1 MDMSNLY
8 TLLMVVLLLSVAV
21 SHDSLTASP
30 VQELSVRH
38 RYSLATWEV
47 MRFPVK
53 WLYKAGTFLFPYK
66 LTTENQEQLVL
77 DFFSTDREADGLQAQ
92 VNMAA
97 AAGGTDLQ
105 ELEERLKEVQAS
117 LADMQPQAEE
127 SLESAIS
134 DVLRQ
139 QGIATLGLDNILEQ
153 RGIPTIGLGPVI
165 FPPVDFI
172 LDPLPTI
179 LIVSPRDRIERLES
193 VLLNPNLLPSER
205 SILEQDILEQEN
217 LSSIVE
223 NIGGLSTFPNI
234 IALYDLRTTMNIA
247 SHEWLHSY
255 LFFHPLGRNIH
266 RNADM
271 NTLNETTANIFGEE
285 MGRLLVEHITGEHV
299 PPPTPGIAQPCPED
313 RFCFNREMRE
323 TRLNVDDLLAEG
335 RIDEAEA
342 YMEERRQLFVD
353 NGYSI
358 RKLNQAYFAFHGT
371 YGDSPSSVSPVHGQ
385 LQKLR
390 EASHSLAD
398 FIHAVQGVSSYQEFL
413 RILTEKGIE
422 H

>member
-1 MDMSNLY
+1 MLI
-8 TLLMVVLLLSVAV
+8 VVFLLSVAV
-21 SHDSLTASP
+21 SHDTLTASP
-30 VQELSVRH
+30 VEELSVRH

-47 MRFPVK
+47 TRFPIK
-53 WLYKAGTFLFPYK
+53 WLHKAGTFLFPHK
-66 LTTENQEQLVL
+66 PTAEEQEQLVL
-77 DFFSTDREADGLQAQ
+77 DFFSTKREADRLQAQ
-92 VNMAA
+92 VNTAA
-97 AAGGTDLQ
+97 ATGGADLQ
-105 ELEERLKEVQAS
+105 ELEDRLNEVQGS
-117 LADMQPQAEE
+117 LSDMQPRVEE

-139 QGIATLGLDNILEQ
+139 QGIATIGLDNILEQ
-153 RGIPTIGLGPVI
+153 RGIGTIGLGPVI

-205 SILEQDILEQEN
+205 SILEEEILEREN

-255 LFFHPLGRNIH
+255 LFFHPLGRNIQ
-266 RNADM
+266 RDADTH
-271 NTLNETTANIFGEE
+271 TLNETAANIFGEE

-299 PPPTPGIAQPCPED
+299 PPPTPGTAEPCPENQ
-313 RFCFNREMRE
+313 FCFNREMRE
-323 TRLNVDDLLAEG
+323 TRLKVDDLLAEG
-335 RIDEAEA
+335 KVDEAEA

-371 YGDSPSSVSPVHGQ
+371 YGDSPTSVSPIHGQ

-390 EASHSLAD
+390 EVSNSLAD
-398 FIHAVQGVSSYQEFL
+398 FIHVVQGVSSYQGFL
-413 RILTEKGIE
+413 RILAEKGIE

>member
-1 MDMSNLY
+1 MFII
-8 TLLMVVLLLSVAV
+8 VFLLSVAV
-21 SHDSLTASP
+21 SHDRLTASP
-30 VQELSVRH
+30 VEELSVRH

-47 MRFPVK
+47 TRFPVK
-53 WLYKAGTFLFPYK
+53 WLYKAGNFLFPHK
-66 LTTENQEQLVL
+66 PTAEEQEQLVL
-77 DFFSTDREADGLQAQ
+77 DFFSTKREADRLQAQ
-92 VNMAA
+92 VNTAA
-97 AAGGTDLQ
+97 ATGGADLQ
-105 ELEERLKEVQAS
+105 ELEDRLKEVQGS
-117 LADMQPQAEE
+117 LSDMQPRVEE

-139 QGIATLGLDNILEQ
+139 QGIATIGLDNILEQ
-153 RGIPTIGLGPVI
+153 RGIGTIGLGPVI

-205 SILEQDILEQEN
+205 SILEEEILEREN

-255 LFFHPLGRNIH
+255 LFFHPLGRNIQ
-266 RNADM
+266 RDADTH
-271 NTLNETTANIFGEE
+271 TLNETTANIFGEE

-299 PPPTPGIAQPCPED
+299 PPPTPGTAEPCPENQ
-313 RFCFNREMRE
+313 FCFNREMRE
-323 TRLNVDDLLAEG
+323 TRLKVDDLLAEG
-335 RIDEAEA
+335 KVDEAEA

-371 YGDSPSSVSPVHGQ
+371 YGDSPTSVSPIHGQ

-390 EASHSLAD
+390 EVSNSLAD
-398 FIHAVQGVSSYQEFL
+398 FIHVVQGVSSYQGFL
-413 RILTEKGIE
+413 RILAEKGIE

>member
-1 MDMSNLY
+1 MLI
-8 TLLMVVLLLSVAV
+8 VVFLLSAAV
-21 SHDSLTASP
+21 SHDTLTVSP
-30 VQELSVRH
+30 VEELSVRH

-47 MRFPVK
+47 TRFPVK
-53 WLYKAGTFLFPYK
+53 WLYKVGTFLFPHK
-66 LTTENQEQLVL
+66 PTAEDQEQLVL
-77 DFFSTDREADGLQAQ
+77 DFFSMDREADRLQAE

-97 AAGGTDLQ
+97 ATGGADLQ
-105 ELEERLKEVQAS
+105 ELEERLKEIQSS
-117 LADMQPQAEE
+117 LADMQPQVEE

-139 QGIATLGLDNILEQ
+139 QGIATLGLDDVLEQ
-153 RGIPTIGLGPVI
+153 RGIVTIGLGPVI

-179 LIVSPRDRIERLES
+179 LIVSARDRIERLES

-205 SILEQDILEQEN
+205 SILEEEILEHEN

-255 LFFHPLGRNIH
+255 LFFHPLGRNIQ
-266 RNADM
+266 RDADM
-271 NTLNETTANIFGEE
+271 HTLNETTANIFGEE

-299 PPPTPGIAQPCPED
+299 PPPTPGTAAPCPED

-323 TRLNVDDLLAEG
+323 TRLNVDDFLAEG
-335 RIDEAEA
+335 KVDEAEA

-371 YGDSPSSVSPVHGQ
+371 YGDSPTSVSPIHGQ

-390 EASHSLAD
+390 EASNSLAD
-398 FIHAVQGVSSYQEFL
+398 FIHVVQGASSYQGFL

>member
-1 MDMSNLY
+1 MLI
-8 TLLMVVLLLSVAV
+8 VVFLLSVAV
-21 SHDSLTASP
+21 SHDRLTASP
-30 VQELSVRH
+30 VEELSVRH

-47 MRFPVK
+47 TRFPVK
-53 WLYKAGTFLFPYK
+53 WLHKAGTFLFPHK
-66 LTTENQEQLVL
+66 PTAEEQEQLVL
-77 DFFSTDREADGLQAQ
+77 DFFSMNRETERLQAQ

-97 AAGGTDLQ
+97 AAGGADLH
-105 ELEERLKEVQAS
+105 ELEDRLKEVQGS
-117 LADMQPQAEE
+117 LADMQPQIEE

-134 DVLRQ
+134 DVMRQ
-139 QGIATLGLDNILEQ
+139 QGIATIGLDNILEQ
-153 RGIPTIGLGPVI
+153 RGIGTIGLGPVI

-205 SILEQDILEQEN
+205 SILEEEILEREN

-255 LFFHPLGRNIH
+255 LFFHPLGRNIQ
-266 RNADM
+266 RDADTH
-271 NTLNETTANIFGEE
+271 TLNETTANIFGEE
-285 MGRLLVEHITGEHV
+285 MGRLLVEHITGEQV
-299 PPPTPGIAQPCPED
+299 PPPTPGVAEPCPED
-313 RFCFNREMRE
+313 RFCFNKEMRE

-335 RIDEAEA
+335 KVDEAEA

-371 YGDSPSSVSPVHGQ
+371 YGDSPTSVSPIHAQ

-390 EASHSLAD
+390 EASNSLAD
-398 FIHAVQGVSSYQEFL
+398 FIHVVQGVSSYQGFL
-413 RILTEKGIE
+413 RTLAEKGIE

>member
-1 MDMSNLY
+1 MLI
-8 TLLMVVLLLSVAV
+8 VVFLLSAAV
-21 SHDSLTASP
+21 SHDTLTVSP
-30 VQELSVRH
+30 VEELSVRH

-47 MRFPVK
+47 TRFPVK
-53 WLYKAGTFLFPYK
+53 WLYKVGTFLFPHK
-66 LTTENQEQLVL
+66 PTAEDQEQLVL
-77 DFFSTDREADGLQAQ
+77 DFFSMDREADRLQAE

-97 AAGGTDLQ
+97 ATGGADLQ
-105 ELEERLKEVQAS
+105 ELEERLKEIQSS
-117 LADMQPQAEE
+117 LADMQPQVEE

-139 QGIATLGLDNILEQ
+139 QGIATLGLDDVLEQ
-153 RGIPTIGLGPVI
+153 RGIVTIGLGPVI

-179 LIVSPRDRIERLES
+179 LIVSARDRIERLES

-205 SILEQDILEQEN
+205 SILEEEILEHEN

-255 LFFHPLGRNIH
+255 LFFHPLGRNIQ
-266 RNADM
+266 RDADM
-271 NTLNETTANIFGEE
+271 HTLNETTANIFGEE

-299 PPPTPGIAQPCPED
+299 PPPTPGTAAPCPED

-323 TRLNVDDLLAEG
+323 TRLNVDDFLAEG
-335 RIDEAEA
+335 KVDEAEA

-371 YGDSPSSVSPVHGQ
+371 YGDSPTSVSPIHGQ

-390 EASHSLAD
+390 ETSNSLAD
-398 FIHAVQGVSSYQEFL
+398 FIHVVQGASSYQGFL

>member
-1 MDMSNLY
+1 MLI
-8 TLLMVVLLLSVAV
+8 VVFLLSAAV
-21 SHDSLTASP
+21 SHDTLTVSP
-30 VQELSVRH
+30 VEELSVRH

-47 MRFPVK
+47 TRFPVK
-53 WLYKAGTFLFPYK
+53 WLYKAGTFLFPHK
-66 LTTENQEQLVL
+66 PTAEDQEQLVL
-77 DFFSTDREADGLQAQ
+77 DFFSMDREAESLQAQ

-97 AAGGTDLQ
+97 ATGGADLQ
-105 ELEERLKEVQAS
+105 ELEERLKEIQSS
-117 LADMQPQAEE
+117 LADMQPQVEE

-139 QGIATLGLDNILEQ
+139 QGIATLGLDDVLEQ
-153 RGIPTIGLGPVI
+153 RGIVTIGLGPVI

-179 LIVSPRDRIERLES
+179 LIVSARDRIERLES

-205 SILEQDILEQEN
+205 SILEEEILEHEN

-255 LFFHPLGRNIH
+255 LFFHPLGRNIQ
-266 RNADM
+266 RDADM
-271 NTLNETTANIFGEE
+271 HTLNETTANIFGEE

-299 PPPTPGIAQPCPED
+299 PPPTPGVAEPCPED

-323 TRLNVDDLLAEG
+323 TRLNVDNLLAEG
-335 RIDEAEA
+335 KVDEAEA

-371 YGDSPSSVSPVHGQ
+371 YGDSPTSVSPIHGQ

-390 EASHSLAD
+390 EASNSLAD
-398 FIHAVQGVSSYQEFL
+398 FIHVVQGASSYQGFL

>member
-1 MDMSNLY
+1 MLI
-8 TLLMVVLLLSVAV
+8 VVFLLSAAV
-21 SHDSLTASP
+21 SHDTLTVSP
-30 VQELSVRH
+30 VEELSVRH

-47 MRFPVK
+47 TRFPVK
-53 WLYKAGTFLFPYK
+53 WLYKVGTFLFPHK
-66 LTTENQEQLVL
+66 PTAEDQEQLVL
-77 DFFSTDREADGLQAQ
+77 DFFSMDREADRLQAE

-97 AAGGTDLQ
+97 ATGGADLQ
-105 ELEERLKEVQAS
+105 ELEERLKEIQSS
-117 LADMQPQAEE
+117 LADMQPQVEE

-139 QGIATLGLDNILEQ
+139 QGIATLGLDDVLEQ
-153 RGIPTIGLGPVI
+153 RGIVTIGLGPVI

-179 LIVSPRDRIERLES
+179 LIVSARDRIERLES

-205 SILEQDILEQEN
+205 SILEEEILEHEN

-255 LFFHPLGRNIH
+255 LFFHPLGRNIQ
-266 RNADM
+266 RDADM
-271 NTLNETTANIFGEE
+271 HTLNETTANIFGEE

-299 PPPTPGIAQPCPED
+299 PPPTPGVAEPCPED

-323 TRLNVDDLLAEG
+323 TRLNVDNLLAEG
-335 RIDEAEA
+335 KVDEAEA

-371 YGDSPSSVSPVHGQ
+371 YGDSPTSVSPIHGQ

-390 EASHSLAD
+390 EASNSLAD
-398 FIHAVQGVSSYQEFL
+398 FIHVVQGASSYQGFL
-413 RILTEKGIE
+413 RILAEKGIE

>member
-1 MDMSNLY
+1 MLI
-8 TLLMVVLLLSVAV
+8 VVFLLSVAV
-21 SHDSLTASP
+21 SHDRLTASA
-30 VQELSVRH
+30 VEELSVRH

-47 MRFPVK
+47 TRFPVK
-53 WLYKAGTFLFPYK
+53 WLHKAGTFLFPHK
-66 LTTENQEQLVL
+66 PTAEEQEQLVL
-77 DFFSTDREADGLQAQ
+77 DFFSTKREADRLQAQ
-92 VNMAA
+92 VNTAA
-97 AAGGTDLQ
+97 ATGGADLQ
-105 ELEERLKEVQAS
+105 EMEERLKEVQSS
-117 LADMQPQAEE
+117 LADMQPQVEE

-139 QGIATLGLDNILEQ
+139 QGIATIGLDNILEQ
-153 RGIPTIGLGPVI
+153 RGIGTIGLGPVI

-205 SILEQDILEQEN
+205 SILEEEILEREN

-255 LFFHPLGRNIH
+255 LFFHPLGRNIQ
-266 RNADM
+266 RDADTH
-271 NTLNETTANIFGEE
+271 TLNETTANIFGEE
-285 MGRLLVEHITGEHV
+285 MGRLLVEHITGEQV
-299 PPPTPGIAQPCPED
+299 PSPTPGVAQPCPED
-313 RFCFNREMRE
+313 LFCFNKEMRE

-335 RIDEAEA
+335 KVDEAEA

-358 RKLNQAYFAFHGT
+358 RKLNQAYFAFHGA
-371 YGDSPSSVSPVHGQ
+371 YGDSPTSVSPIHSQ

-390 EASHSLAD
+390 EASNSLAD
-398 FIHAVQGVSSYQEFL
+398 FIHAVQGVSSYQGFL
-413 RILTEKGIE
+413 RTLAEKGIE

>member
-1 MDMSNLY
+1 MLI
-8 TLLMVVLLLSVAV
+8 VVFLLSVAV
-21 SHDSLTASP
+21 SHDTLTASR

-47 MRFPVK
+47 TRFPVK
-53 WLYKAGTFLFPYK
+53 WLYKAGTSLFPYN
-66 LTTENQEQLVL
+66 LTAKDHNQLVL
-77 DFFSTDREADGLQAQ
+77 DFFSTDREADRLQAQ

-97 AAGGTDLQ
+97 ATGGADLQ
-105 ELEERLKEVQAS
+105 ELEDRLKEVHSS
-117 LADMQPQAEE
+117 LADMQPQVEE

-139 QGIATLGLDNILEQ
+139 QGMVNIGLDNLVRQ
-153 RGIPTIGLGPVI
+153 RGIPTIGIGPVF

-172 LDPLPTI
+172 LDPLPTV

-193 VLLNPNLLPSER
+193 VLLNPNIPPSER
-205 SILEQDILEQEN
+205 SILEEKILEREN
-217 LSSIVE
+217 LSSVVE
-223 NIGGLSTFPNI
+223 NIGGLATFPNI

-255 LFFHPLGRNIH
+255 LFFHPLGRNIQ

-271 NTLNETTANIFGEE
+271 NILNETTANIFGEE
-285 MGRLLVEHITGEHV
+285 MGRLLFEHITGEYV
-299 PPPTPGIAQPCPED
+299 PPPTPGVAEPCPED

-335 RIDEAEA
+335 NVDEAEA

-358 RKLNQAYFAFHGT
+358 RKLNQAFFAFHGT
-371 YGDSPSSVSPVHGQ
+371 YGDSPTSVSPIHGQ

-390 EASHSLAD
+390 QASDSLAD
-398 FIHAVQGVSSYQEFL
+398 FIHTVQGVSSYQGFL
-413 RILTEKGIE
+413 NILAEKGIE

>member
-1 MDMSNLY
+1 MGNLY
-8 TLLMVVLLLSVAV
+8 TLLIVVFLLSVAV
-21 SHDSLTASP
+21 SHDRLTASP
-30 VQELSVRH
+30 VEEISVRH
-38 RYSLATWEV
+38 RYSLATWEAT
-47 MRFPVK
+47 RFPVK
-53 WLYKAGTFLFPYK
+53 WLRKAGNFLFPYE
-66 LTTENQEQLVL
+66 LTAEDDTQLVL
-77 DFFSTDREADGLQAQ
+77 DFFSLDREADMLQAQ

-97 AAGGTDLQ
+97 AAGSADLQ
-105 ELEERLKEVQAS
+105 ELEERLKDVQRR
-117 LADMQPQAEE
+117 LADIQPQVEE

-139 QGIATLGLDNILEQ
+139 QGIATIGLDNILEQ
-153 RGIPTIGLGPVI
+153 RGISTIGLGPVI

-179 LIVSPRDRIERLES
+179 LIVSPRDRIERLET
-193 VLLNPNLLPSER
+193 VLLEPNLLPSER
-205 SILEQDILEQEN
+205 SILEDEILEEEN
-217 LSSIVE
+217 LSSIVQ
-223 NIGGLSTFPNI
+223 NIGGLATFPNI

-255 LFFHPLGRNIH
+255 LFFHPLGHNYR

-271 NTLNETTANIFGEE
+271 NILNETTANIFGEE

-299 PPPTPGIAQPCPED
+299 PPPTPGGVAQPCPED
-313 RFCFNREMRE
+313 RFCFGREMRE
-323 TRLNVDDLLAEG
+323 TRLTVDDLLAEG
-335 RIDEAEA
+335 KVDEAEA

-371 YGDSPSSVSPVHGQ
+371 YGDSPSSVSPIHGQ
-385 LQKLR
+385 LQRLR
-390 EASHSLAD
+390 QESDSLAD
-398 FIHAVQGVSSYQEFL
+398 FIHTVQGVSSYQGFL
-413 RILTEKGIE
+413 RLLTEEGIE

>member
-1 MDMSNLY
+1 MLI
-8 TLLMVVLLLSVAV
+8 VVFLLSAAV
-21 SHDSLTASP
+21 SHDTLTVSP
-30 VQELSVRH
+30 VEELSVRH

-47 MRFPVK
+47 TRFPVK
-53 WLYKAGTFLFPYK
+53 WLYKVGTFLFPHK
-66 LTTENQEQLVL
+66 PTAEDQEQLVL
-77 DFFSTDREADGLQAQ
+77 DFFSMDREAESLQAQ

-97 AAGGTDLQ
+97 ATGGADLQ
-105 ELEERLKEVQAS
+105 ELEERLKEIQSS
-117 LADMQPQAEE
+117 LADMQPQVEE

-139 QGIATLGLDNILEQ
+139 QGIATLGLDDVLEQ
-153 RGIPTIGLGPVI
+153 RGIVTIGLGPVI

-179 LIVSPRDRIERLES
+179 LIVSARDRIERLES

-205 SILEQDILEQEN
+205 SILEEEILEHEN

-255 LFFHPLGRNIH
+255 LFFHPLGRNIQ
-266 RNADM
+266 RDADM
-271 NTLNETTANIFGEE
+271 HTLNETTANIFGEE

-299 PPPTPGIAQPCPED
+299 PPPTPGVAEPCPED

-323 TRLNVDDLLAEG
+323 TRLNVDNLLAEG
-335 RIDEAEA
+335 KVDEAEA

-371 YGDSPSSVSPVHGQ
+371 YGDSPTSVSPIHGQ

-390 EASHSLAD
+390 EASNSLAD
-398 FIHAVQGVSSYQEFL
+398 FIHVVQGASSYQGFL
-413 RILTEKGIE
+413 RILAEKGIE

>member
-1 MDMSNLY
+1 MGHLY
-8 TLLMVVLLLSVAV
+8 TLLIVVFLLSVAV
-21 SHDSLTASP
+21 SHDRLTVSP
-30 VQELSVRH
+30 VEEISVRH
-38 RYSLATWEV
+38 RYSLATWEAT
-47 MRFPVK
+47 RFPVK
-53 WLYKAGTFLFPYK
+53 WMRKVGNFLFPYK
-66 LTTENQEQLVL
+66 LTAEDQEQLVL
-77 DFFSTDREADGLQAQ
+77 DFFSMDREADRLQAQ

-97 AAGGTDLQ
+97 AAGSADLQ
-105 ELEERLKEVQAS
+105 ELEELLKEVQRR
-117 LADMQPQAEE
+117 LADIQPEVEE

-139 QGIATLGLDNILEQ
+139 QGIASIGLDNILEQ
-153 RGIPTIGLGPVI
+153 QGVRTIGLGPVI

-179 LIVSPRDRIERLES
+179 LIVSPRDRIERLET
-193 VLLNPNLLPSER
+193 VLLEPNLLPSER
-205 SILEQDILEQEN
+205 AILEEEILEREN
-217 LSSIVE
+217 LSSLVQ
-223 NIGGLSTFPNI
+223 NIGGLATFPNI

-255 LFFHPLGRNIH
+255 LFFHPLGRNYQ

-271 NTLNETTANIFGEE
+271 NILNETTANIFGEE

-299 PPPTPGIAQPCPED
+299 PPPTPGGVAAPCPED
-313 RFCFNREMRE
+313 RFCFSKEMRE
-323 TRLNVDDLLAEG
+323 TRLTVDDLLAEG
-335 RIDEAEA
+335 KVDDAEA

-371 YGDSPSSVSPVHGQ
+371 YGDSPSSVSPIHGQ
-385 LQKLR
+385 LQRLR
-390 EASHSLAD
+390 EASDSLAE
-398 FIHAVQGVSSYQEFL
+398 FIHTVQGVSSYQGFL
-413 RILTEKGIE
+413 RILDEKGLE

>member
-1 MDMSNLY
+1 MFII
-8 TLLMVVLLLSVAV
+8 VFLLSVAV
-21 SHDSLTASP
+21 SHDRLTASA
-30 VQELSVRH
+30 VEELSVRH

-47 MRFPVK
+47 TRFPVK
-53 WLYKAGTFLFPYK
+53 WLHKAGNFLFPHK
-66 LTTENQEQLVL
+66 PTAEEQEQLVL
-77 DFFSTDREADGLQAQ
+77 DFFSTKREADRLQAQ
-92 VNMAA
+92 VNTAA
-97 AAGGTDLQ
+97 ATGGADLQ
-105 ELEERLKEVQAS
+105 EMEERLKEVQSS
-117 LADMQPQAEE
+117 LADMQPQVEE

-139 QGIATLGLDNILEQ
+139 QGIATIGLDNILEQ
-153 RGIPTIGLGPVI
+153 RGIGTIGLGPVI

-205 SILEQDILEQEN
+205 SILEEEILEREN

-255 LFFHPLGRNIH
+255 LFFHPLGRNIQ
-266 RNADM
+266 RDADTH
-271 NTLNETTANIFGEE
+271 TLNETTANIFGEE
-285 MGRLLVEHITGEHV
+285 MGRLLVEHITGEQV
-299 PPPTPGIAQPCPED
+299 PPPTPGVAEPCPED
-313 RFCFNREMRE
+313 RFCFNKEMRE
-323 TRLNVDDLLAEG
+323 TRLKVDDLLAEG
-335 RIDEAEA
+335 KVDEAEA

-358 RKLNQAYFAFHGT
+358 RKLNQAFFAFHGT
-371 YGDSPSSVSPVHGQ
+371 YGDSPTSVSPIHGQ

-390 EASHSLAD
+390 KVSNSLAD
-398 FIHAVQGVSSYQEFL
+398 FIHVVQGVSSYQGFL
-413 RILTEKGIE
+413 RTLAEKGIE